1 MRMSRSILLAA
12 TSVLFLASCDPF
24 DLVEP
29 RPQHR
34 YREYHPP
41 LTHRGPEPR
50 PYEREREAS
59 QEDRQMRP
67 NLDGRPVPQRYPVAQ
82 RTDNPNQVISP
93 FAPFNVIDVAGYSPG
108 QLVRDPTNNEIFRI
122 P

>member
-1 MRMSRSILLAA
+1 MRMSRYILLAA
-12 TSVLFLASCDPF
+12 TPVLFLASCDPF

-34 YREYHPP
+34 YGGYP
-41 LTHRGPEPR
+41 LPHTQRGPEPR
-50 PYEREREAS
+50 QHEREREEF
-59 QEDRQMRP
+59 QEDRQVRP
-67 NLDGRPVPQRYPVAQ
+67 NPDGSPVPQRYPVAQ

-93 FAPFNVIDVAGYSPG
+93 FAPFNVIDVTGYNPG